1 MLAPVVADDAET
13 GLRARKRKRTQDA
26 IVDCAL
32 RLFEEKG
39 YDAVTIEEIAAAA
52 DVAPRT
58 FYRYFPA
65 KEDVILGN
73 PDGRAAS
80 ATALSQRRP
89 GETDAEFITRAM
101 LAGLTAGDPER
112 TARSYRLIQSVPALQ
127 ARMFRLMWG
136 ADHEPF
142 VDALLDG
149 VERTRD
155 AELRARVIAHAV
167 SDTLRIAVTWW
178 LQGHQS
184 GTLID
189 ACNKA
194 MSYLSEAVTI

>member
-1 MLAPVVADDAET
+1 MVADDGET
-13 GLRARKRKRTQDA
+13 SLRARKRRRTQDTIA
-26 IVDCAL
+26 DCAL

-39 YDAVTIEEIAAAA
+39 YDAVTVEEIAAAA

-80 ATALSQRRP
+80 AAALSQRHP
-89 GETDAEFITRAM
+89 GESDAEFVTRAM
-101 LAGLTAGDPER
+101 LAGLIAGDPER

-136 ADHEPF
+136 SDQQQF
-142 VDALLDG
+142 VDALLEG
-149 VERTRD
+149 TEQTRD

-178 LQGHQS
+178 LQGHQT
-184 GTLID
+184 GTLAD
-189 ACNKA
+189 ACGKA
-194 MSYLSEAVTI
+194 MSYLSEAVER